1 MTPPARVRRRPEVG
15 EPALWRFPEPA
26 RTRLPNGLDLLV
38 VDRPG
43 QHVLSLRVALPAP
56 ISREEPG
63 SEGSTLMMA
72 RCLDEGTAARSATEL
87 AELLERHGIALG
99 AGAGEHVVHL
109 GLEVTARH
117 LGTALDLLVEC
128 LGEPT
133 FPEAEVAR
141 QVRHRLT
148 DVAHELADPTGRA
161 HHELRQ
167 AYYAAGERARVP
179 VGGTTASVASLTP
192 DVLRSRHGTLGPQ
205 GGVVVLAGDL
215 SAVGDPVRLLSG
227 TLGSW
232 QPSSPPGSVGR
243 PRRAERAAD
252 AGQVVLVPRPGAGQ
266 TELLLARPGP
276 DRRTPHGWGTYQTLS
291 MLFGGAPHARLDR
304 VLREQRGWTYG
315 MRLGFRPR
323 QVGGQCVVGGAVR
336 ADATLPALEETLR
349 ILDTPGEDLTGR
361 EVREA
366 ADFVAMTAPAR
377 YLTADSI
384 ADELVSL
391 VGDGLGPE
399 TVTRTL
405 QQVHDL
411 TPSGAAQA
419 WDEVRTGPG
428 WTVVVVGDP
437 EAIAP
442 VAQAGL
448 GTVRTAE
455 PPQVS
460 PRPSRPPGPAS

>member
-1 MTPPARVRRRPEVG
+1 MTRPARVRRRPGVG
-15 EPALWRFPEPA
+15 EPALWRFPEPV
-26 RTRLPNGLDLLV
+26 RTRLPNGLDALV
-38 VDRPG
+38 VDLPG

-56 ISREEPG
+56 ISGEPPG
-63 SEGSTLMMA
+63 LEGSTLMMA
-72 RCLDEGTAARSATEL
+72 RCLDEGTGSRSATEL
-87 AELLERHGIALG
+87 AELAELHGIALG
-99 AGAGEHVVHL
+99 AGAGEHGLHL
-109 GLEVTARH
+109 GVEVTGRH

-128 LGEPT
+128 LDEPT

-148 DVAHELADPTGRA
+148 DIAHELADPTGRA

-167 AYYAAGERARVP
+167 AYYASGDRARVP
-179 VGGTTASVASLTP
+179 VGGSSWSVDALTP
-192 DVLRSRHGTLGPQ
+192 DVLRARHGMLGPR

-215 SAVGDPVRLLSG
+215 STVQDPVRLLSS

-232 QPSSPPGSVGR
+232 EPSGPDAPGG
-243 PRRAERAAD
+243 PRRAERAPDAD
-252 AGQVVLVPRPGAGQ
+252 QVVLVPRPGAGQ

-276 DRRTPHGWGTYQTLS
+276 DRRTPHGWGTYQALS

-323 QVGGQCVVGGAVR
+323 QVGGRCVVGGAVR
-336 ADATLPALEETLR
+336 ADATRPALEETLR
-349 ILDTPGEDLTGR
+349 ILDTPGESLEEH

-377 YLTADSI
+377 YLTADSV

-411 TPSGAAQA
+411 PRGRAAQA
-419 WDEVRTGPG
+419 WDEVRSGPG

-437 EAIAP
+437 DAIAP
-442 VAQAGL
+442 VAQAGV
-448 GTVRTAE
+448 GRVRTAG

-460 PRPSRPPGPAS
+460 PRLRPPGPAS